1 METTIAE
8 VGSRPIDDAKAME
21 VIESDV
27 NSLFFRT
34 ERTFLQGLQGSQGFQ
49 GPRVQDDIVDSTNQ
63 TVSLS
68 TVSCELLNFL
78 ITSSY
83 CTRTFAISPNISIT

>member
-27 NSLFFRT
+27 NSLSFRT
-34 ERTFLQGLQGSQGFQ
+34 EEHSFRVYQGLQ
-49 GPRVQDDIVDSTNQ
+49 GPRVQDDMYDSTN
-63 TVSLS
+63 
-68 TVSCELLNFL
+68 
-78 ITSSY
+78 
-83 CTRTFAISPNISIT
+83 